1 MKLKSTF
8 KSAVGVV
15 TLLALNSTVNAEDF
29 YVDSKASYY
38 DAVSQVG
45 PGDDIVFKNG
55 TYRDFE
61 IKFQAQGSKQAPV
74 TLRAETKGEV
84 VFSGQSNLAIA
95 GSHVVVSGLVFKN
108 GYSPSGSVISFRVNR
123 DDVANHTRVTE
134 VVIEDY
140 SKPDKFESD
149 YWVALYGKHNRFDH
163 SYLAG
168 KRNRG
173 VTVAVRLDS
182 ADSTENYHQID
193 NNYFGYR
200 PELGSNGGET
210 LRIGTSHYSLE
221 NSFTRVE
228 NNVFDRCN
236 GEVEIISVK
245 SGGNTLHGNT
255 FIESRGTLTLR
266 HGNKNTITN
275 NVFLGNGVPN
285 TGGVRV
291 INADQEVANNI
302 FKGLTGY
309 RFGSGFTV
317 MNGVPNSPQNRYHQV
332 KNANIHHNTFID
344 VSHIQLAAGADEERS
359 APPVDSVFTKNLVV
373 ANRVPTT
380 FSFFDDI
387 SGITFSN
394 NIANYSVESQIEA
407 GFTKRTDIGESTNVT
422 VDGMQV
428 GADDSVKALSKDEVG
443 PSWYQKKEYELP
455 FKSGKEIRVEPG
467 VNTIFDAVTQ
477 AEDGDV
483 LVLGEGKYS
492 EEKIIKVEKV
502 LSIEGASPDLVTILP
517 QRSAL
522 FEISDNGALA
532 LQRVTLAG
540 TDAPDAAGN
549 TLIRTK
555 KWGMLTNYRFTMDN
569 VKVVDVDIN
578 HSFHFFSAGAR
589 SFATHFSVTNSH
601 FETIS
606 GNVFAFNKVKDDL
619 GIYNVEVLNIS
630 NNVFENVSGALA
642 LIYRGGTDESTF
654 GPKVTLSDNTL
665 TKVGHGK
672 RNKRKASIF
681 LHGVQK
687 TNIRNNK
694 FDSSAKV
701 RIEHTV
707 GEPQTTLSQ
716 NSFSNTDKPSIID
729 FLTAKDGCQCQ

>member
-15 TLLALNSTVNAEDF
+15 TLLTLNSTVNAEDF
-29 YVDSKASYY
+29 FVDSKASYY

-108 GYSPSGSVISFRVNR
+108 GYSPSGSVISFRVNK

-245 SGGNTLHGNT
+245 SGGNTLHG
-255 FIESRGTLTLR
+255 
-266 HGNKNTITN
+266 
-275 NVFLGNGVPN
+275 
-285 TGGVRV
+285 
-291 INADQEVANNI
+291 
-302 FKGLTGY
+302 
-309 RFGSGFTV
+309 
-317 MNGVPNSPQNRYHQV
+317 
-332 KNANIHHNTFID
+332 NTFID

-502 LSIEGASPDLVTILP
+502 LSIEGASSDLVTILP

-532 LQRVTLAG
+532 LQSVTLAG

-578 HSFHFFSAGAR
+578 HSFHFFSAVAR

-606 GNVFAFNKVKDDL
+606 GNVFAFNKEKDDL

-687 TNIRNNK
+687 TNIRNNT

>member
-15 TLLALNSTVNAEDF
+15 TLLTLNSTVNAEDF
-29 YVDSKASYY
+29 FVDSKASYY

-108 GYSPSGSVISFRVNR
+108 GYSPSGSVISFRVNK

-245 SGGNTLHGNT
+245 SGGNTLHG
-255 FIESRGTLTLR
+255 
-266 HGNKNTITN
+266 
-275 NVFLGNGVPN
+275 
-285 TGGVRV
+285 
-291 INADQEVANNI
+291 
-302 FKGLTGY
+302 
-309 RFGSGFTV
+309 
-317 MNGVPNSPQNRYHQV
+317 
-332 KNANIHHNTFID
+332 NTFID

-502 LSIEGASPDLVTILP
+502 LSIEGASSDLVTILP

-532 LQRVTLAG
+532 LQSVTLAG

-606 GNVFAFNKVKDDL
+606 GNVFAFNKEKDDL

-687 TNIRNNK
+687 TNIRNNT

-729 FLTAKDGCQCQ
+729 FLMAKDGCQCQ

>member
-1 MKLKSTF
+1 
-8 KSAVGVV
+8 
-15 TLLALNSTVNAEDF
+15 
-29 YVDSKASYY
+29 
-38 DAVSQVG
+38 
-45 PGDDIVFKNG
+45 
-55 TYRDFE
+55 
-61 IKFQAQGSKQAPV
+61 
-74 TLRAETKGEV
+74 
-84 VFSGQSNLAIA
+84 
-95 GSHVVVSGLVFKN
+95 
-108 GYSPSGSVISFRVNR
+108 
-123 DDVANHTRVTE
+123 
-134 VVIEDY
+134 
-140 SKPDKFESD
+140 
-149 YWVALYGKHNRFDH
+149 
-163 SYLAG
+163 
-168 KRNRG
+168 
-173 VTVAVRLDS
+173 
-182 ADSTENYHQID
+182 
-193 NNYFGYR
+193 
-200 PELGSNGGET
+200 
-210 LRIGTSHYSLE
+210 
-221 NSFTRVE
+221 
-228 NNVFDRCN
+228 
-236 GEVEIISVK
+236 
-245 SGGNTLHGNT
+245 
-255 FIESRGTLTLR
+255 
-266 HGNKNTITN
+266 
-275 NVFLGNGVPN
+275 
-285 TGGVRV
+285 
-291 INADQEVANNI
+291 
-302 FKGLTGY
+302 
-309 RFGSGFTV
+309 
-317 MNGVPNSPQNRYHQV
+317 
-332 KNANIHHNTFID
+332 
-344 VSHIQLAAGADEERS
+344 
-359 APPVDSVFTKNLVV
+359 
-373 ANRVPTT
+373 
-380 FSFFDDI
+380 
-387 SGITFSN
+387 
-394 NIANYSVESQIEA
+394 
-407 GFTKRTDIGESTNVT
+407 
-422 VDGMQV
+422 MQV

-455 FKSGKEIRVEPG
+455 FKSGKEIRVDPG

-606 GNVFAFNKVKDDL
+606 GNVFAFNKEKDDL

-687 TNIRNNK
+687 TNIRNNT

-729 FLTAKDGCQCQ
+729 FLMAKDGCQCQ

>member
-1 MKLKSTF
+1 MKLKSIF

-15 TLLALNSTVNAEDF
+15 TLLTLNSTVNAEDF
-29 YVDSKASYY
+29 FVDSKASYY

-108 GYSPSGSVISFRVNR
+108 GYSPSGSVISFRVNK

-255 FIESRGTLTLR
+255 FI
-266 HGNKNTITN
+266 
-275 NVFLGNGVPN
+275 
-285 TGGVRV
+285 
-291 INADQEVANNI
+291 
-302 FKGLTGY
+302 
-309 RFGSGFTV
+309 
-317 MNGVPNSPQNRYHQV
+317 
-332 KNANIHHNTFID
+332 D

-455 FKSGKEIRVEPG
+455 FKSGKEIRVDPG

-687 TNIRNNK
+687 TNIRNNT

-729 FLTAKDGCQCQ
+729 FLMAKDGCQCQ

>member
-1 MKLKSTF
+1 
-8 KSAVGVV
+8 
-15 TLLALNSTVNAEDF
+15 
-29 YVDSKASYY
+29 
-38 DAVSQVG
+38 
-45 PGDDIVFKNG
+45 
-55 TYRDFE
+55 
-61 IKFQAQGSKQAPV
+61 
-74 TLRAETKGEV
+74 
-84 VFSGQSNLAIA
+84 
-95 GSHVVVSGLVFKN
+95 
-108 GYSPSGSVISFRVNR
+108 
-123 DDVANHTRVTE
+123 
-134 VVIEDY
+134 
-140 SKPDKFESD
+140 
-149 YWVALYGKHNRFDH
+149 
-163 SYLAG
+163 
-168 KRNRG
+168 
-173 VTVAVRLDS
+173 
-182 ADSTENYHQID
+182 
-193 NNYFGYR
+193 
-200 PELGSNGGET
+200 
-210 LRIGTSHYSLE
+210 
-221 NSFTRVE
+221 
-228 NNVFDRCN
+228 
-236 GEVEIISVK
+236 
-245 SGGNTLHGNT
+245 
-255 FIESRGTLTLR
+255 
-266 HGNKNTITN
+266 
-275 NVFLGNGVPN
+275 
-285 TGGVRV
+285 
-291 INADQEVANNI
+291 
-302 FKGLTGY
+302 
-309 RFGSGFTV
+309 
-317 MNGVPNSPQNRYHQV
+317 
-332 KNANIHHNTFID
+332 
-344 VSHIQLAAGADEERS
+344 
-359 APPVDSVFTKNLVV
+359 
-373 ANRVPTT
+373 
-380 FSFFDDI
+380 
-387 SGITFSN
+387 
-394 NIANYSVESQIEA
+394 
-407 GFTKRTDIGESTNVT
+407 
-422 VDGMQV
+422 MQV

-455 FKSGKEIRVEPG
+455 FKSGKEIRVDPG

-606 GNVFAFNKVKDDL
+606 GNVFAFNKEKDDL

-687 TNIRNNK
+687 TNIRNNT

-701 RIEHTV
+701 RILHTV

-729 FLTAKDGCQCQ
+729 FLMAKDGCQCQ

>member
-255 FIESRGTLTLR
+255 FI
-266 HGNKNTITN
+266 
-275 NVFLGNGVPN
+275 
-285 TGGVRV
+285 
-291 INADQEVANNI
+291 
-302 FKGLTGY
+302 
-309 RFGSGFTV
+309 
-317 MNGVPNSPQNRYHQV
+317 
-332 KNANIHHNTFID
+332 D

-455 FKSGKEIRVEPG
+455 FKSGKEIRVDPG